1 MEAITETIKG
11 VLSKLNDNQKSKT
24 CSPNLERRIQVLK
37 NKFGDWNKCLVIFNP
52 DNQVTLAKR
61 QNNDWITADV
71 PTLAELNAAYGKTA
85 SIQWLVIQIYNIS
98 EFCGCKDKLSS
109 AQIHELSRIID
120 ASYYHLKLTELM
132 MFFYRFKTGRYGKF
146 YGAVD
151 PMVIT
156 CALREFMQERNQKI
170 DEVESERRKKQD
182 EEDRKKAVT
191 YEEYLKM
198 KGKDQTKKD

>member
-1 MEAITETIKG
+1 M
-11 VLSKLNDNQKSKT
+11 N
-24 CSPNLERRIQVLK
+24 
-37 NKFGDWNKCLVIFNP
+37 IFNP

-98 EFCGCKDKLSS
+98 EFCGCKDKLST
-109 AQIHELSRIID
+109 AQIHELSRIIE

-170 DEVESERRKKQD
+170 YEVESERRKKQD

>member
-98 EFCGCKDKLSS
+98 EFCGCKDKLST
-109 AQIHELSRIID
+109 AQIHELSRIIE

-156 CALREFMQERNQKI
+156 CALREFMDERNSRI
-170 DEVESERRKKQD
+170 DQVENERRRKQ
-182 EEDRKKAVT
+182 EEKETKNAVS
-191 YEEYLKM
+191 YKEYLKM
-198 KGKDQTKKD
+198 KEKTNK

>member
-1 MEAITETIKG
+1 MEAITETING
-11 VLSKLNDNQKSKT
+11 ILSKRNDNQKSKT

-85 SIQWLVIQIYNIS
+85 SIQWLAIQIYNLS
-98 EFCGCKDKLSS
+98 EFCGCKDKLTT

-120 ASYYHLKLTELM
+120 ANYSHLKLTELM
-132 MFFYRFKTGRYGKF
+132 MFFYRFKTGAYGKF

-156 CALREFMQERNQKI
+156 CALREFMQERNQKL
-170 DEVESERRKKQD
+170 DEMENKRRRLRY
-182 EEDRKKAVT
+182 EENRKNAVT
-191 YEEYLKM
+191 YEEYLKI
-198 KGKDQTKKD
+198 KQNNEK